1 MPDFRDVYKNRAEA
15 WAEFVAGQELPV
27 SKAKFYE
34 DCKRLQMVQPD
45 KSVRLI
51 DLLAYVKNELKIE
64 PLTGQSLAEQE
75 DQKRRAELELERLE
89 LEVAAKRRAERKDD
103 EKWMEVVD
111 HEKQMGAFA
120 GHLEE
125 ALRQHVALRIAG
137 LVHACGGSSSRAS
150 ELADALE
157 ALHAEAFTEAVRSH
171 TQVVEFDGEEGGAG
185 DWGPG
190 VGEEQDPASRDDATN
205 ATEE

>member
-15 WAEFVAGQELPV
+15 WAEFVTAQELPV

-45 KSVRLI
+45 KSVRLV
-51 DLLAYVKNELKIE
+51 DLLAYVKNELKIA

-75 DQKRRAELELERLE
+75 DRKRRDELELEKLE
-89 LEVAAKRRAERKDD
+89 LEVAAKKRADRKDD

-111 HEKQMGAFA
+111 HEMQMAAFA

-125 ALRQHVALRIAG
+125 SMRQLVALRVAD
-137 LVHACGGSSSRAS
+137 LVHVCGGSPARAS

-157 ALHAEAFTEAVRSH
+157 ALHADAFSEAVRSH
-171 TQVVEFDGEEGGAG
+171 TQVVEFEEDEGAA
-185 DWGPG
+185 
-190 VGEEQDPASRDDATN
+190 ASAVS
-205 ATEE
+205 